1 MGYGLNTY
9 AYKRKQKKSQM
20 SNGKSN
26 FNLEIVIYSNCVIF
40 YLQTIL
46 IHCQKK

>member
-9 AYKRKQKKSQM
+9 VYKRKQKKNQM
-20 SNGKSN
+20 NNGKLN

-40 YLQTIL
+40 CLQMIL
-46 IHCQKK
+46 IHCLKK